1 MNHSIRVIDTDL
13 ITQMSFALEFL
24 MALNNYKSL
33 SFPVSVIHSFASCA
47 FKERRYWMELF
58 PCLFSVG

>member
-13 ITQMSFALEFL
+13 ITRMSFALEFL

-47 FKERRYWMELF
+47 FKE
-58 PCLFSVG
+58 